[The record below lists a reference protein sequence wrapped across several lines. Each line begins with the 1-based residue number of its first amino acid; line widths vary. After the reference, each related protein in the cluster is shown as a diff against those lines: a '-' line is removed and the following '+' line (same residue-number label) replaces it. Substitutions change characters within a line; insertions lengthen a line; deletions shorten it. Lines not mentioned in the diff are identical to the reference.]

1 MALPASQ
8 GLVWFREA
16 LRALKNQPVAL
27 SGIVVFNLLMM
38 GILSSL
44 PIVGLV
50 LASLWMP
57 FGVVLTAEGARDA
70 LDGRIPRYTPL
81 KEAWA
86 NRTGR
91 LGLFTVGIVSAVA
104 MEIISAVFAL
114 LGRDPI
120 AAWVID
126 EQGISIE
133 SVLANFPTT
142 AALVALLLNVLL
154 WMATTF
160 PPLLIH
166 RAGQAPM
173 QSIFYSFFGILKNWA
188 SVLAFVLV
196 LGLLTAAL
204 SAVSVMISIAMGIP
218 SAWGYFTPFIVV
230 FLTSIA
236 QAGVWSMYRD
246 IFQGSR

>member
-114 LGRDPI
+114 LGRDQI

-173 QSIFYSFFGILKNWA
+173 KNWA

>member
-91 LGLFTVGIVSAVA
+91 LGLFTIGIVSAVA

-114 LGRDPI
+114 LGRDQI

-173 QSIFYSFFGILKNWA
+173 QSIFFGILKNWA

-204 SAVSVMISIAMGIP
+204 SAVSVMFSIAMGIP

>member
-81 KEAWA
+81 KTAWD
-86 NRTGR
+86 NRAAASDSSR
-91 LGLFTVGIVSAVA
+91 SA
-104 MEIISAVFAL
+104 SSRRSPWKSSRRCSPFS
-114 LGRDPI
+114 G
-120 AAWVID
+120 
-126 EQGISIE
+126 
-133 SVLANFPTT
+133 
-142 AALVALLLNVLL
+142 
-154 WMATTF
+154 ATKS
-160 PPLLIH
+160 PP
-166 RAGQAPM
+166 G
-173 QSIFYSFFGILKNWA
+173 
-188 SVLAFVLV
+188 
-196 LGLLTAAL
+196 
-204 SAVSVMISIAMGIP
+204 
-218 SAWGYFTPFIVV
+218 
-230 FLTSIA
+230 
-236 QAGVWSMYRD
+236 
-246 IFQGSR
+246 

>member
-91 LGLFTVGIVSAVA
+91 LGLFTI
-104 MEIISAVFAL
+104 EIISAVFAL
-114 LGRDPI
+114 LGRDQI

-204 SAVSVMISIAMGIP
+204 SAVSVMFSIAMGIP

>member
-1 MALPASQ
+1 
-8 GLVWFREA
+8 
-16 LRALKNQPVAL
+16 
-27 SGIVVFNLLMM
+27 
-38 GILSSL
+38 
-44 PIVGLV
+44 
-50 LASLWMP
+50 
-57 FGVVLTAEGARDA
+57 
-70 LDGRIPRYTPL
+70 
-81 KEAWA
+81 
-86 NRTGR
+86 
-91 LGLFTVGIVSAVA
+91 
-104 MEIISAVFAL
+104 
-114 LGRDPI
+114 
-120 AAWVID
+120 
-126 EQGISIE
+126 
-133 SVLANFPTT
+133 NFPTT

-204 SAVSVMISIAMGIP
+204 SAVSVLISIAMGIP

>member
-27 SGIVVFNLLMM
+27 SGIVVFNLLTM

-114 LGRDPI
+114 LGRDQI